1 MGRVRDLESCQ
12 RLWSGDTL
20 RLCTLARY
28 AQRLYLLADVQTLFP
43 LAGLVDDL
51 ARAAAAHPVVL
62 PAPLGLRLLPLPAI
76 EARHRRALRPAVVAA
91 AAAVEGGDEAMPA
104 VEGVLPIE
112 VNMLAAAVGVRLRS
126 RAVADG
132 RRVITARNLVEE
144 FERRE

>member
-1 MGRVRDLESCQ
+1 
-12 RLWSGDTL
+12 
-20 RLCTLARY
+20 
-28 AQRLYLLADVQTLFP
+28 
-43 LAGLVDDL
+43 
-51 ARAAAAHPVVL
+51 
-62 PAPLGLRLLPLPAI
+62 
-76 EARHRRALRPAVVAA
+76 
-91 AAAVEGGDEAMPA
+91 MPA